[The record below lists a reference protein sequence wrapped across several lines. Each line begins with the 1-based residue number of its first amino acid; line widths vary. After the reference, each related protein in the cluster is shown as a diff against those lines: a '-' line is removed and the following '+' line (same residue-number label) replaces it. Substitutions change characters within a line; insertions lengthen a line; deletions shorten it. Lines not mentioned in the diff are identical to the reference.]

1 MPNVSS
7 TDQGRVRIV
16 EIDRPET
23 RNAIDDQT
31 AGELAEGKLIG
42 RMGEG
47 DRSPLGPVRMLL
59 SRPVIAPIIEQRCL
73 TEEEAR
79 RNETRLG
86 LATAASGELQRGAT
100 AFTEGKGRHGRPVTR

>member
-7 TDQGRVRIV
+7 TDQGQVRIV

-31 AGELAEGKLIG
+31 AVEMADGRLIG

-47 DRSPLGPVRMLL
+47 DRSPLGPVRTFL
-59 SRPVIAPIIEQRCL
+59 SKPVIAPTIEQWCL

-86 LATAASGELQRGAT
+86 LATAASSELQRGAP